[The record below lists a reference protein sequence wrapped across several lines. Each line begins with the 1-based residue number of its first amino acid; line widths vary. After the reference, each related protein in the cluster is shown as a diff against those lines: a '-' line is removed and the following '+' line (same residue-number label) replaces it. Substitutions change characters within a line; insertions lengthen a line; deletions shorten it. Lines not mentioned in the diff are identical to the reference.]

1 MKRNEIFEGI
11 ENLKRD
17 LKDYRDIAINSN
29 DYDRINSFFPRFH
42 RLVLDGSYDGE
53 MYYNLMKTTLN
64 KNFTIKG
71 LEMIIIRTLNQLIS
85 HEYFNQEYRLSNPRL
100 KDILVESLG
109 IPVYEKFMNDLAA
122 NIEDFQN
129 DVLSLGIHYDFIKFP
144 CSLVIVKN
152 N

>member
-17 LKDYRDIAINSN
+17 LREYKAIALSSS
-29 DYDRINSFFPRFH
+29 YFDRINSFFPRFH
-42 RLVLDGSYDGE
+42 RMILDGSYDGE
-53 MYYNLMKTTLN
+53 MYYNSMKTTLN
-64 KNFTIKG
+64 KNFTVKG

-85 HEYFNQEYRLSNPRL
+85 HEYFNNEYKLSNPRL

-109 IPVYEKFMNDLAA
+109 IPVYERLLNDLVA

-129 DVLSLGIHYDFIKFP
+129 DVLDLNVHYGFIKFP
-144 CSLVIVKN
+144 CSLVIVKK
-152 N
+152 

>member
-17 LKDYRDIAINSN
+17 LN
-29 DYDRINSFFPRFH
+29 DYKVIATNSSYNERINSFLPRFH

-53 MYYNLMKTTLN
+53 MYYKAMKINLN
-64 KNFTIKG
+64 KKFTVKG

-85 HEYFNQEYRLSNPRL
+85 HEYFNNEYRLANPRL

-109 IPVYEKFMNDLAA
+109 IPVYEQLMNDLLD
-122 NIEDFQN
+122 NIRDFQS
-129 DVLSLGIHYDFIKFP
+129 DVLNLDVSHDFIKFP
-144 CSLVIVKN
+144 CSLVIEKN

>member
-11 ENLKRD
+11 ENLKKD
-17 LKDYRDIAINSN
+17 LTEYKAIALNSN
-29 DYDRINSFFPRFH
+29 YYDRINSFFPRFH

-53 MYYNLMKTTLN
+53 MYYKAMKINLN
-64 KNFTIKG
+64 KKFTVKG
-71 LEMIIIRTLNQLIS
+71 LENIILRTLNQLIY
-85 HEYFNQEYRLSNPRL
+85 HEYFNKEHRLSNTQL
-100 KDILVESLG
+100 KEILVESLG
-109 IPVYEKFMNDLAA
+109 IPMYERFMNDILE

-129 DVLSLGIHYDFIKFP
+129 NELMADLHYGVIKFP

>member
-11 ENLKRD
+11 ENLKKD
-17 LKDYRDIAINSN
+17 LTEYKAIALNSSH
-29 DYDRINSFFPRFH
+29 YDRINSFLPRFH

-53 MYYNLMKTTLN
+53 MYYKAMKTQLN
-64 KNFTIKG
+64 KKFTVKG
-71 LEMIIIRTLNQLIS
+71 LENIILRTLNQLIY
-85 HEYFNQEYRLSNPRL
+85 HEYFNKEHRLSNTQL
-100 KDILVESLG
+100 KEILVESLG
-109 IPVYEKFMNDLAA
+109 IPMYERLMNDLLE

-129 DVLSLGIHYDFIKFP
+129 EVLSLDLHYGGIKFP

>member
-17 LKDYRDIAINSN
+17 LREYKAIALSSSY
-29 DYDRINSFFPRFH
+29 YDRINSFFPRFH
-42 RLVLDGSYDGE
+42 RMILDGSYDGE
-53 MYYNLMKTTLN
+53 MYYNSMKTTLN
-64 KNFTIKG
+64 KNFTVKG

-85 HEYFNQEYRLSNPRL
+85 HEYFNNEYKLSNPRL

-109 IPVYEKFMNDLAA
+109 IPVYERLLNDLVA

-129 DVLSLGIHYDFIKFP
+129 DVLDLNVHYGFIKFP
-144 CSLVIVKN
+144 CSLVIVKK
-152 N
+152 

>member
-17 LKDYRDIAINSN
+17 LKEYKDIATTNSI
-29 DYDRINSFFPRFH
+29 YDRINSFFPRFH

-53 MYYNLMKTTLN
+53 IYYDLMKTTLN
-64 KNFTIKG
+64 KNYTIKG
-71 LEMIIIRTLNQLIS
+71 LENIILRTLNQLVF
-85 HEYFNQEYRLSNPRL
+85 HEYFNREYRLSNLRL
-100 KDILVESLG
+100 KDILVEALG
-109 IPVYEKFMNDLAA
+109 IPMYERLMNDLLS

-129 DVLSLGIHYDFIKFP
+129 YVLDRDVHYGIIKFP
-144 CSLVIVKN
+144 CSLVIAKN

>member
-53 MYYNLMKTTLN
+53 MYYKAMKTQLN
-64 KNFTIKG
+64 KNLSIRG
-71 LEMIIIRTLNQLIS
+71 LEVIILRTLNQLIS
-85 HEYFNQEYRLSNPRL
+85 HEYFNQEYRLGNPRL

-109 IPVYEKFMNDLAA
+109 IPMYEKFMNDLLN

-129 DVLSLGIHYDFIKFP
+129 DVLGLDIHYDFITFP

-152 N
+152 D